1 MALVQQGWE
10 LQVIYAGSDAKETS
24 RYYQMSPAVTTDAEA
39 QTAATNMLALIN
51 PVTDCAIAGYTI
63 KKRFVEDAIS
73 YPAGNVMVQDNAL
86 LTVNLSNTPN
96 KTGILRIPGAAVGIF
111 QGASG
116 PARRR
121 VDLADADL
129 VAFVNS
135 FNAGGNFRLSD
146 GEYYS
151 GLEDGKRVTVKDNA
165 RTS

>member
-10 LQVIYAGSDAKETS
+10 LQVTYAGSDGKETK
-24 RYYQMSPAVTTDAEA
+24 RYYEMGPAVTSDAEA
-39 QTAATNMLALIN
+39 QTAASAMLVLIN
-51 PVTDCAIAGYTI
+51 AVTDCVLTGYTI
-63 KKRFVEDAIS
+63 VKRFVENAVS

-86 LTVNLSNTPN
+86 ITVNLSNIPN
-96 KTGILRIPGAAVGIF
+96 KSGILRIPGAAVGIF
-111 QGASG
+111 QGTTGA
-116 PARRR
+116 ARRR

-129 VAFVNS
+129 VAFVNA

-151 GLEDGKRVTVKDNA
+151 GIEEGRRVTVKDNA